1 MIKQIFSVLA
11 GLAFAMPASATS
23 WQDVHSLVELVEQTG
38 TTVSI
43 QNCTQEG
50 VMGYYSY
57 DPQNSIDVMAI
68 CKNAVDMQD
77 ADAVW
82 EVVSHEAT
90 HVMQACQAG
99 PVIADSKV
107 PRVLRELQEMAPHYY
122 ATLQGYRGDH
132 KRLEL
137 EAFWMELRSASHVMD
152 WMVTY
157 CFQE

>member
-11 GLAFAMPASATS
+11 GLALALPASATS
-23 WQDVHSLVELVEQTG
+23 WQDVSSLVELVEQTG

-99 PVIADSKV
+99 PVIADSHV

>member
-11 GLAFAMPASATS
+11 GLALALPASATS
-23 WQDVHSLVELVEQTG
+23 WQDVNSLVELVEKTG

-43 QNCTQEG
+43 QHCSQEG
-50 VMGYYSY
+50 VMGYYRL
-57 DPQNSIDVMAI
+57 DQENSIDLMTV

-90 HVMQACQAG
+90 HVMQACQGG
-99 PVIADSKV
+99 PVIADENV
-107 PRVLRELQEMAPHYY
+107 PRVIRELQEMAPHYY
-122 ATLQGYRGDH
+122 ATLQSYRGDH

-137 EAFWMELRSASHVMD
+137 EAFWMELRSTSHVMNSLF
-152 WMVTY
+152 TY
-157 CFQE
+157 CFQQ